1 MMTDAKII
9 ARAPGPLF
17 TIEECRRQ
25 CEVLAIDGDS
35 DGDATHPDD
44 ELILGY
50 LEAAIDMAEDFTGL
64 AISQKTYEVA
74 LDQFPSGRR
83 PQWTPWIELPV
94 SPFVS
99 VESFIVGVE
108 SDADTLDNG
117 TDYFVDSYGQ
127 FARLRPV
134 STWPAVATGFGQIV
148 IQFVAGYEVDSD
160 GHAAVPPAIR
170 QAIMLALGDWYKN
183 REDSNDKQL
192 FVLPNGSQMLL
203 RPKRVRLG
211 MA

>member
-25 CEVLAIDGDS
+25 CEVMAIDADS

-99 VESFIVGVE
+99 VESFVVGLE
-108 SDADTLDNG
+108 SDADVLDNG

-134 STWPAVATGFGQIV
+134 STWPSVTTGFGQIV
-148 IQFVAGYEVDSD
+148 IQFVAGYELDSD
-160 GHAAVPPAIR
+160 GRAAVPPAIK